1 MRTLA
6 TFAADAAH
14 AHRDAVALKYPGGQ
28 LSYVEL
34 AHRVQQTAGALAAM
48 GITKSDKVALL
59 ADTSPEWT
67 VCDLA
72 IAALGAVCVPVYP
85 TNSAE
90 ENAWVLSDSGTKL
103 VVCGNETQRTR
114 TGDVPTVMLGEL
126 SGGGTFAAPAVD
138 PDDVNTII
146 YTSGTT
152 GPPKGCLITHA
163 NWFATIDAITSLSA
177 MTVGSTMYLYLPL
190 AHMFARTVQ
199 FATLATG
206 ATLVFWGGD
215 VTRIVDDLG
224 ELKPTHVPSV
234 PRLFEKAYAR
244 VASMLEEE
252 QRTEYGPA
260 IVQGIFGG
268 NVVEALTGGAP
279 IAKEILEFFGACG
292 VPIYEAY
299 GLTEAT
305 ALISSNSPGATRHG
319 TVGKALAGVEV
330 RIAEDGEILT
340 RGKHVFPGYHNNPQ
354 ATAET
359 IRDGWLHTGDL
370 GELDD
375 EGYLTITG
383 RKKDLIITSAGK
395 NLSPANMENDLR
407 QCRWISQAVMYGD
420 RRPYAVALL
429 TLDRE
434 ELDRAGISEQ
444 EARDLVDQFVY
455 EVNQRYAPPEQVR
468 RHAILDHDFTPETG
482 DLTPSLK
489 VRRKVV
495 FERYAGLFES
505 LYGN

>member
-1 MRTLA
+1 MRTL
-6 TFAADAAH
+6 TDFAAWAAG
-14 AHRDAVALKYPGGQ
+14 AYPQAVALRYPGGQ
-28 LSYVEL
+28 MSYVEL
-34 AHRVQQTAGALAAM
+34 AQATDRKAKALASL
-48 GITKSDKVALL
+48 GVERGDKVALL

-72 IAALGAVCVPVYP
+72 IAAIGAVCVPVYP

-90 ENAWVLSDSGTKL
+90 ENAWVLSDSGTSL
-103 VVCGNETQRTR
+103 VVCGNEAQRSRAGT
-114 TGDVPTVMLGEL
+114 VPAVMLGEL
-126 SGGGTFAAPAVD
+126 TGDAPYETPVIGAHD
-138 PDDVNTII
+138 INTII

-152 GPPKGCLITHA
+152 GPPKGCLLTHA
-163 NWFATIDAITSLSA
+163 NWFATLEAVTSLSA
-177 MTVGSTMYLYLPL
+177 MTTGSTMYLYLPL

-199 FATLATG
+199 FATLYKG
-206 ATLVFWGGD
+206 ATLVYWGGE
-215 VTRIVDDLG
+215 VTRIVDELA

-244 VASMLEEE
+244 VASMLNEE
-252 QRTEYGPA
+252 QRAEYGPA
-260 IVQGIFGG
+260 IVRSIFGG

-279 IAKEILEFFGACG
+279 IAREILEFFQACG

-305 ALISSNSPGATRHG
+305 ALISANTPGATKYG
-319 TVGKALAGVEV
+319 TVGRALPGVEI
-330 RIAEDGEILT
+330 RIAGDGEVLT
-340 RGKHVFPGYHNNPQ
+340 RGEHVFPGYHNNPQ
-354 ATAET
+354 ATADT
-359 IRDGWLHTGDL
+359 IRDGWLHTCDL

-375 EGYLTITG
+375 EGYLSITG

-420 RRPYAVALL
+420 RRPYAVALI
-429 TLDRE
+429 TIDRE
-434 ELDRAGISEQ
+434 ETERAGLSDA
-444 EARDLVDQFVY
+444 EARALISQHV
-455 EVNQRYAPPEQVR
+455 EAVNERYAPPERVR
-468 RHAILDHDFTPETG
+468 KHAILDHDFSPETG